1 MIIFRNTPLAQG
13 TQLKYRIYHYRIH
26 YIGLSP
32 PCLLSGNTV
41 RHTHTHIPTDS
52 KHYHILGRMADCCR
66 PSPHSGPPETQY
78 GCKSVRAT
86 RRRVESPPSASGIR
100 RYGRSRKGGASM
112 PGRERCPMQTGRG
125 LCMRG
130 DQRGRGTQLEYDRK
144 GKLLYIRF
152 FQVSQFSENSFKT
165 RA

>member
-1 MIIFRNTPLAQG
+1 MSSFRQHRTL
-13 TQLKYRIYHYRIH
+13 
-26 YIGLSP
+26 
-32 PCLLSGNTV
+32 
-41 RHTHTHIPTDS
+41 HTHIPTDS
-52 KHYHILGRMADCCR
+52 KHYHFLGRMADCCR
-66 PSPHSGPPETQY
+66 PSPHSGLPETQY

-86 RRRVESPPSASGIR
+86 RRRVEPPPSASGIR

-144 GKLLYIRF
+144 GKYSLSLERQLCNKYRYFPTLLILCPK
-152 FQVSQFSENSFKT
+152 VSCFCVGHK
-165 RA
+165 